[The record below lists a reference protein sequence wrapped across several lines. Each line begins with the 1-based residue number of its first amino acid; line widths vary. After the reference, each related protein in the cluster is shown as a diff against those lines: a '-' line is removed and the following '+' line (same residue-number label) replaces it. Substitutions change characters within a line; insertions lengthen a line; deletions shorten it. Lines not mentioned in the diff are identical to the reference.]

1 MKCLSVLGFAVAAST
16 SNGQTHPPTVMR
28 PPQTSASNTQF
39 GASVACNGDTLVI
52 GAPDLAVGGNLYQG
66 TAHVFR
72 WGGSA
77 WMYEASLVAEDAG
90 SNDFFGRS
98 ISLQG
103 DTVIV
108 GAPGDTVGGSQT
120 QGSAYIFQ
128 RTGMEWK
135 QQAKLLASD
144 GVEGDNFGGAVAI
157 SGETAIVGVRLK
169 TIGGKVSQGA
179 AYVYVRNGSAWTE
192 QIRLTA
198 GDGASGDNFGCSV
211 ALFNNTAVVGSMWD
225 DIGVN
230 VDQGSAYAYVR
241 QGSTWTQVSKLV
253 SPDGRG
259 GDSFGTAVAFNSEVI
274 VCGAPLHDLQS
285 PNNGAAYT
293 YVPDGVVWRYDAKI
307 SPSGLPAH
315 AFFGI
320 SLAIHEDEV
329 LAGATGDFVT
339 GTNQGSAYLHAKTPT
354 GWVQRARFRYPNPAN
369 GESWG
374 HSVGLSSQT
383 AILGA
388 PFANTDSTPK
398 GLALVYSRAGDAWA
412 QGEVRSTAQE
422 RQAQSYLGISVA
434 IDGEYAVAG
443 ANQFDSP
450 FTDQGA
456 IYVFARS
463 KAWQNLTFFP
473 LVASDAAANDRFGSS
488 VAINGDTLISG
499 APQNDLGPVVDAG
512 SAYIFVRGA
521 GENWT
526 QQGGP
531 LIASDGVA
539 GDNLGNS
546 VAIDG
551 DTAILGAP
559 GDDTGSVFNHG
570 CAYIFQRSGTN
581 WSQATKLLAPDF
593 TANDNFGFSVDI
605 HGGIAVVGAYSKDGR
620 GAAYVFRRELG
631 TFVFAQKLTAT
642 DSAAGD
648 SFGVSVAVQG
658 DGIIVG
664 AFGKNALQGAA
675 YVFVQ
680 AGTTWSQVAKL
691 TAPGGAAGDGF
702 GRSVDISGSNAVVG
716 AFGKSAGGQAI
727 AGAVYCFTSISATAR
742 GPWVYQ
748 ANYSPSP
755 SAPNQYFGYAAAISG
770 TTMVS
775 GSSWADD
782 KRGSLRF
789 FDVLDA
795 EQMTVLNQSTGLGYS
810 DLEAG
815 LAAQLDAQR
824 VLASAGTFGLVPGI
838 TLGNRTL
845 RSRSSIAIPYTA
857 PLALNGGAIV
867 TAASG
872 YPIDIYGSVQTPASG
887 SATLGASEVRFG
899 ELGSVFI
906 NAGELVLHSPSAE
919 FNGAT
924 TVRSGTAMVSNSGD
938 LIFRGTLNM
947 PVGGSIAAGEI
958 IELRGTS
965 ILRNPI
971 MTAGE
976 TLRIGGFTTATTFV
990 FGAPTIQVPAWGQL
1004 IGGGTLQGSVVNSG
1018 KIIISAT
1025 TNVIGAFT
1033 NDANASITYSG
1044 VVFSVFGRFLNYG
1057 TMTPG
1062 GNPSGCPSCMSNP
1075 SSLIVQDT
1083 FALGETASLY
1093 GASVLEIGGGFES
1106 FVTDPLRL
1114 DLRSA
1119 TLRMNSAVGRGGIA
1133 NVEVM
1138 SKDRGSAGAA
1148 TRLFV
1153 PGGFPIGTL
1162 ELGPAPTVVT
1172 LVDNVDNDGM
1182 GQTIREALYVD
1193 SLVVPAGS
1201 RLNTAGIR
1209 VYARSAVIEG
1219 VVDRP
1224 SNILPL
1230 PPACD
1235 ADLAVDSVVD
1245 DSDFEVFAGAY
1256 ALVDCADPAMAPASR
1271 ALRGGCPADLDHDGL
1286 VDDADFTFFLSAYQ
1300 ALVCP

>member
-1 MKCLSVLGFAVAAST
+1 MT
-16 SNGQTHPPTVMR
+16 S
-28 PPQTSASNTQF
+28 SSNPQF
-39 GASVACNGDTLVI
+39 GAAVACDGDTLVI
-52 GAPDLAVGGNLYQG
+52 GAPEMAVGGNLYQG

-77 WMYEASLVAEDAG
+77 WMHEASLVAQDAG
-90 SNDFFGRS
+90 SNDYFGRS

-103 DTVIV
+103 DTLIV
-108 GAPGDTVGGSQT
+108 GAPGDTIGGSSA
-120 QGSAYIFQ
+120 QGSAYIFK
-128 RTGMEWK
+128 RTGVEWQ

-144 GVEGDNFGGAVAI
+144 GVEGDNFGGVVAI
-157 SGETAIVGVRLK
+157 SGESAIVGVRLK

-179 AYVYVRNGSAWTE
+179 AYVFVRNGSAWSE
-192 QIRLTA
+192 QTRLTA

-211 ALFNNTAVVGSMWD
+211 ALFNNTAVVGAMWD

-253 SPDGRG
+253 SPDGAT
-259 GDSFGTAVAFNSEVI
+259 GDSFGTAVAINSEMI
-274 VCGAPLHDLQS
+274 VCGAPLHDRQS
-285 PNNGAAYT
+285 PNNGAAYV
-293 YVPDGVVWRYDAKI
+293 YVPDGLFWRYDAKI
-307 SPSGLPAH
+307 SPSGLSAH
-315 AFFGI
+315 AFFGT
-320 SLAIHEDEV
+320 SLAIYENEI

-339 GTNQGSAYLHAKTPT
+339 ATNQGSAYLHAKTPL
-354 GWVQRARFRYPNPAN
+354 GWVERAHFRYPNPAD
-369 GESWG
+369 GEKWG
-374 HSVGLSSQT
+374 HSVGLSGQT

-388 PFANTDSTPK
+388 PFANLNSSPK

-412 QGEVRSTAQE
+412 QGEVRSNAQE

-443 ANQFDSP
+443 ANQFDSS

-456 IYVFARS
+456 IYVFPRS
-463 KAWQNLTFFP
+463 KAWQNRLVLP
-473 LVASDAAANDRFGSS
+473 LIASDAAANDRFGSS
-488 VAINGDTLISG
+488 VAIKGDTLISG
-499 APQNDLGPVVDAG
+499 APLNDLGPIVDAG
-512 SAYIFVRGA
+512 SAYIFVRGV
-521 GENWT
+521 GDNWS
-526 QQGGP
+526 QQAGP
-531 LIASDGVA
+531 LMAIDGAA
-539 GDNLGNS
+539 GDNLGTS
-546 VAIDG
+546 VAVDG
-551 DTAILGAP
+551 DTAIVGAP

-581 WSQATKLLAPDF
+581 WSQATKLLAPDL
-593 TANDNFGFSVDI
+593 TANDNFGFAVDV
-605 HGGIAVVGAYSKDGR
+605 HGGIAVVGAYTKDGR
-620 GAAYVFRRELG
+620 GAAYIFRRELG
-631 TFVFAQKLTAT
+631 TFVFAQKLTAA

-664 AFGKNALQGAA
+664 AFGKNAFQGAA

-691 TAPGGAAGDGF
+691 TAPDGAANHSF
-702 GRSVDISGSNAVVG
+702 GRSVDISGSNAVIG
-716 AFGKSAGGQAI
+716 AYGKSVGGQAI
-727 AGAVYCFTSISATAR
+727 AGAVYCFTSLSATAR

-755 SAPNQYFGYAAAISG
+755 SASNQYFGYAAAISG
-770 TTMVS
+770 ATMVS

-795 EQMTVLNQSTGLGYS
+795 EQMTVLNQSTGLSHS
-810 DLEAG
+810 DLETG
-815 LAAQLDAQR
+815 LATQMEGQS
-824 VLASAGTFGLVPGI
+824 VLASAGAFGVVPGI

-845 RSRSSIAIPYTA
+845 RSRSSITIPHTA
-857 PLALNGGAIV
+857 PVALDGGAV
-867 TAASG
+867 LTAAGG

-887 SATLGASEVRFG
+887 RATLGANAVRFG
-899 ELGSVFI
+899 GLGSVFI
-906 NAGELVLHSPSAE
+906 NAGELVLHSTSAE

-924 TVRSGTAMVSNSGD
+924 TIRSGTAMVSNSGD

-947 PVGGSIAAGEI
+947 PVGGSIASGENT
-958 IELRGTS
+958 ELRGTS
-965 ILRNPI
+965 ILRSPI
-971 MTAGE
+971 VTAGE
-976 TLRIGGFTTATTFV
+976 TLRIGGFTTATSFV

-1004 IGGGTLQGSVVNSG
+1004 IGGGTFQGSVVNSG

-1044 VVFSVFGRFLNYG
+1044 IVFSVFGRFVNNG

-1062 GNPSGCPSCMSNP
+1062 GNPSGCPNCISNP
-1075 SSLIVQDT
+1075 SSLIVQGT
-1083 FALGETASLY
+1083 FSLGETASLY

-1106 FVTDPLRL
+1106 LVTDPLRL
-1114 DLRSA
+1114 DLRPA
-1119 TLRMNSAVGRGGIA
+1119 TLRMNSAVGSGGIA

-1138 SKDRGSAGAA
+1138 SKDRGPAGAA

-1162 ELGPAPTVVT
+1162 ELGPSPTVVT
-1172 LVDNVDNDGM
+1172 LVDNADNDGT

-1209 VYARSAVIEG
+1209 VYARSVVIEG
-1219 VVDRP
+1219 AVDRP

-1235 ADLAVDSVVD
+1235 ADLVIDSVVD

-1256 ALVDCADPAMAPASR
+1256 ALVDCTDAAMAPASR

-1286 VDDADFTFFLSAYQ
+1286 VDDADFTLFLSAYQ